1 MWDKVAKGALTAGKY
16 YLEHRGL
23 DGALEDVKKLTDWGK
38 RNINSMLPT
47 SGQRTARYE
56 RPDFSDEEDLSETD
70 SSEYET
76 LAKDVISEMQS
87 NFNEAKKFDITSP
100 EFHDNASFAIEIGY
114 GFMNRVEEEGDDYL
128 DKYLTEIDILCD
140 EIIEYIVNNCKGSIN
155 IPEGIVLGS
164 HTNNFGMKVYHAYP
178 VNLPDASTMLV
189 GVCVNGTIH
198 ADESLDLSEYD
209 DEINPTVSYIGMFG
223 KKIDMADSGDLCAIF
238 LDEECV
244 EYLPNDEFFI
254 GEEPDENSNATYEE
268 DLTDD
273 EKEYLEEL
281 NTCYED
287 GVITDKERRL
297 LDRLRKSLG
306 ISEDR
311 AAELEAMC
319 NPKALTAE
327 EQEYADEVKACLE
340 DDGVITAKE
349 RRLLDRLA
357 KSLNIAPDRG
367 AEIEKIMKQ

>member
-1 MWDKVAKGALTAGKY
+1 MWNKVAKGALTAGKY

-56 RPDFSDEEDLSETD
+56 RPDFSDEQKLTETD

-76 LAKDVISEMQS
+76 LAEDVISEMQS
-87 NFNEAKKFDITSP
+87 NFNEAKKFDINSP

-114 GFMNRVEEEGDDYL
+114 NFMNRAEEEEDDCL
-128 DKYLTEIDILCD
+128 DEYLTEIDGLCD
-140 EIIEYIVNNCKGSIN
+140 EIIEYIVDNCKGSIN

-164 HTNNFGMKVYHAYP
+164 HTNNFGMKVYRAYP

-209 DEINPTVSYIGMFG
+209 DEINPIVSYIGMFG
-223 KKIDMADSGDLCAIF
+223 KKIDMADSGDLCVIF
-238 LDEECV
+238 LDEECA

-254 GEEPDENSNATYEE
+254 GEEPTEDTCNIKDEDISDSEN
-268 DLTDD
+268 
-273 EKEYLEEL
+273 EYLEEL
-281 NTCYED
+281 KTCYED
-287 GVITDKERRL
+287 GIITDKERRL

-306 ISEDR
+306 ISEAR

-319 NPKALTAE
+319 QHQSLTAE
-327 EQEYADEVKACLE
+327 EREYADEIRACLE

-349 RRLLDRLA
+349 RRLLDRLT
-357 KSLNIAPDRG
+357 KSLSISPGRA
-367 AEIEKIMKQ
+367 AEIEKMMK